1 MSEVLTP
8 TNKNIEIPN
17 SNIVEIEVPK
27 KTEAT
32 KKIPK
37 STKPSKEIPSVVNQ
51 ENCIM
56 LNGKQIEIKPTKLK
70 YFRNRMASI
79 YTILRLVPLTEFL
92 AYEKGT
98 FDEERNSDQMLLD
111 FLVAVFDN
119 EELVTEN
126 YNDMTSEDIEQ
137 ILKIFGRINHIDE
150 KEEAS
155 RKNREAQAKH

>member
-32 KKIPK
+32 KKVPK

-111 FLVAVFDN
+111 FLVSVFDD

>member
-32 KKIPK
+32 KKVPK
-37 STKPSKEIPSVVNQ
+37 STKSSKEIPSVVNQ
-51 ENCIM
+51 ENCIT

-111 FLVAVFDN
+111 FLVSVFDD

>member
-1 MSEVLTP
+1 MLTP

-111 FLVAVFDN
+111 FLVSVFDD